1 MVKHL
6 ADQVQPSSG
15 KDTPFGVSQRT
26 NYVALEFRLE
36 VRTKLLNHRKTTLG
50 IGLHLRPAGILLAGY
65 VLLSFGTAATVHA
78 QSLPNPAGHESGFVF
93 YEAFEGDSNSDGRV
107 MIWSSSVAYHF
118 NSHFSAGVGLP
129 VYFDQAT
136 STTGTTTSSG
146 IGNVFATVRAA
157 WKNPLANYATSLTGA
172 APSGDTKKGLSTGH
186 ATFDWD
192 NRLDHDI
199 SVFTPFVDAGL
210 ANSIMD
216 TRFFQRPFTS
226 YGNLAHFEAGTDI
239 DLSHSFSLTL
249 SGYDIA
255 PWGTQ
260 TIISRVV
267 AAGSTGPGV
276 THGRAF
282 QGSHSTTGGASLTSD
297 DGYTAGLS
305 FTPRPYLD
313 LDVGYT
319 RSIHYALNT
328 VSFGVGVNLSSLFGK
343 STHGNH

>member
-1 MVKHL
+1 M
-6 ADQVQPSSG
+6 
-15 KDTPFGVSQRT
+15 
-26 NYVALEFRLE
+26 
-36 VRTKLLNHRKTTLG
+36 LNRPKTTLR
-50 IGLHLRPAGILLAGY
+50 IAGY
-65 VLLSFGTAATVHA
+65 ILLSFGPAAAVAVHA
-78 QSLPNPAGHESGFVF
+78 QSLPNAAGHERGFVF

-107 MIWSSSVAYHF
+107 MILSSSVAYHF
-118 NSHFSAGVGLP
+118 NSHFSAGVGIP

-146 IGNVFATVRAA
+146 VGNVFVTLRAA
-157 WKNPLANYATSLTGA
+157 WKNPLVNYATSLTGT

-199 SVFTPFVDAGL
+199 SVFTPFVDAGV

-267 AAGSTGPGV
+267 TAGSSGKAGGA

-282 QGSHSTTGGASLTSD
+282 EASHSTTGTASLTSD

-305 FTPRPYLD
+305 FNPRPYLD

-319 RSIHYALNT
+319 RSVHYALNT
-328 VSFGVGVNLSSLFGK
+328 ISFGVGVNLSSLFGK
-343 STHGNH
+343 STHPNH

>member
-1 MVKHL
+1 
-6 ADQVQPSSG
+6 
-15 KDTPFGVSQRT
+15 
-26 NYVALEFRLE
+26 
-36 VRTKLLNHRKTTLG
+36 LLRNRNSN
-50 IGLHLRPAGILLAGY
+50 PWFAGT
-65 VLLSFGTAATVHA
+65 VLLLFGTAIASHA
-78 QSLPNPAGHESGFVF
+78 QSLPNAAGNEKGLVF

-107 MIWSSSVAYHF
+107 MILSSSVAYRF
-118 NSHFSAGVGLP
+118 NSHFSAGVGIP

-136 STTGTTTSSG
+136 SATGTTTSSG
-146 IGNVFATVRAA
+146 IGNVFATVQAA
-157 WKNPLANYATSLTGA
+157 WKNPLLNYATSLTGT
-172 APSGDTKKGLSTGH
+172 APSGDTTKGLSTGH

-192 NRLDHDI
+192 NRVDHDI
-199 SVFTPFVDAGL
+199 SLFTPFLDAGV

-226 YGNLAHFEAGTDI
+226 SGNLGPFEAGTDL

-267 AAGSTGPGV
+267 TAGSGGKAGGV

-282 QGSHSTTGGASLTSD
+282 EGSHSTTGTASLTSD
-297 DGYTAGLS
+297 DGYTAGLNFS
-305 FTPRPYLD
+305 PKPYLD

-319 RSIHYALNT
+319 RSVHYALNT
-328 VSFGVGVNLSSLFGK
+328 VSFGVGVNLSSLFGR
-343 STHGNH
+343 STHSNH

>member
-1 MVKHL
+1 MAGTRTASINNHSAVL
-6 ADQVQPSSG
+6 ACPWQGNSG
-15 KDTPFGVSQRT
+15 VRIDRRR
-26 NYVALEFRLE
+26 RL
-36 VRTKLLNHRKTTLG
+36 
-50 IGLHLRPAGILLAGY
+50 
-65 VLLSFGTAATVHA
+65 LLSKREAVRRLARCVLFLLGAAALARA
-78 QSLPNPAGHESGFVF
+78 QSLPNAAGKEKGFVF
-93 YEAFEGDSNSDGRV
+93 YEAFEGDSNADGRI

-118 NSHFSAGVGLP
+118 NSHFSAGVGIP

-146 IGNVFATVRAA
+146 IGNVFATVHTE
-157 WKNPLANYATSLTGA
+157 WKNPLLNYASSLTGT

-192 NRLDHDI
+192 NRLDHDV
-199 SVFTPFVDAGL
+199 SLFTPFVDLGV

-226 YGNLAHFEAGTDI
+226 YGDLAHFEAGIDI

-267 AAGSTGPGV
+267 AAGASGKAGGPS
-276 THGRAF
+276 HGRAF
-282 QGSHSTTGGASLTSD
+282 EGSHSTTGTASLASD
-297 DGYTAGLS
+297 DGYTAGLNFS
-305 FTPRPYLD
+305 PRPYLD

-319 RSIHYALNT
+319 RSVHYALNT
-328 VSFGVGVNLSSLFGK
+328 ISFGVGVNLSSLFEK
-343 STHGNH
+343 STHSNH

>member
-1 MVKHL
+1 MLSNRRSNKW
-6 ADQVQPSSG
+6 
-15 KDTPFGVSQRT
+15 F
-26 NYVALEFRLE
+26 
-36 VRTKLLNHRKTTLG
+36 
-50 IGLHLRPAGILLAGY
+50 AGY
-65 VLLSFGTAATVHA
+65 VLFLFGAATTAVHA
-78 QSLPNPAGHESGFVF
+78 QSLPNAAGNEKGLVF

-107 MIWSSSVAYHF
+107 MILSSSVAYHF
-118 NSHFSAGVGLP
+118 NSHFSAGIGIP
-129 VYFDQAT
+129 IYFDQAT
-136 STTGTTTSSG
+136 STAGTTTSSG
-146 IGNVFATVRAA
+146 IGNVFGTVRAA
-157 WKNPLANYATSLTGA
+157 WKNRLLNYATLLTGA

-192 NRLDHDI
+192 NRIDHDI
-199 SVFTPFVDAGL
+199 SVFTPFVDAGV

-267 AAGSTGPGV
+267 TAGSAGNPAGIK
-276 THGRAF
+276 HGRAF
-282 QGSHSTTGGASLTSD
+282 EGSHSTTGTASLASD
-297 DGYTAGLS
+297 DGYTAGLNFS
-305 FTPRPYLD
+305 PRAYLD
-313 LDVGYT
+313 LDLGYT
-319 RSIHYALNT
+319 RSVHYALNT

-343 STHGNH
+343 SIRSNP